1 VFELVTSPEKK
12 IIFYLES
19 ASEGKQR
26 HKSIKIAVILNLTH
40 ETKCVEI
47 SPPAGSKKYIKNGR
61 GSLFLSH
68 VAGCENSNNSKGNIR
83 SKSFSDF

>member
-47 SPPAGSKKYIKNGR
+47 SPPVGSQKIYKKW
-61 GSLFLSH
+61 
-68 VAGCENSNNSKGNIR
+68 KGKFVPVTC
-83 SKSFSDF
+83 SWV